1 MNAGLQARNSS
12 SGAKNVRATA
22 AFAADAFLRSNT
34 ALRRETRRKSIDDG
48 LASVS
53 QDASEFRS
61 CRKGG
66 NRLIETRRRLFRT
79 VRQQL
84 HAAVSQSP
92 NRQPIFIHAV

>member
-1 MNAGLQARNSS
+1 MNAGLQARKSS

-53 QDASEFRS
+53 QDAS
-61 CRKGG
+61 
-66 NRLIETRRRLFRT
+66 
-79 VRQQL
+79 
-84 HAAVSQSP
+84 
-92 NRQPIFIHAV
+92 